1 VIFDSVWGMVPGG
14 DTLTNNGKDLL
25 KTALKEGLDQAMS
38 ESGPKS
44 QAEAIL
50 LKYVAAANKLRDD
63 GQISNDRARIAINSF
78 ESAMR

>member
-1 VIFDSVWGMVPGG
+1 
-14 DTLTNNGKDLL
+14 
-25 KTALKEGLDQAMS
+25 MS

-50 LKYVAAANKLRDD
+50 LKFVAAANKLRDD